1 MKKLE
6 RTRKV
11 TFCPP
16 LFCSRKR
23 EFATKSCPKRR
34 VWPPYRDHF
43 FFALPFGQKREAA
56 APWPRLQLSSARSG
70 FHRYELRSRDSR
82 PGLRW
87 TYPIA
92 RAHDCAP
99 GRRRP
104 RPSHHLE
111 VTRSFSA
118 NVCCACAYVQA
129 SRLGFPGDRLK
140 YQWLIRLNRSATK
153 TKSKFP
159 ACRVICSGM
168 EQGGAA
174 AAKLPLA
181 ASRLQ
186 QLDSL
191 RLQQQVRSSAA
202 GGGCGAVPGCHTAT
216 IASGCPT
223 QSLYALT
230 CRLLTCLC
238 RKASHPSSIT
248 SSLVV
253 GKLAQWYVRPRP
265 PSASRMPSLTSPF
278 PRHQPRT
285 CTAALHSD
293 THLLP
298 PYCAGCS

>member
-1 MKKLE
+1 
-6 RTRKV
+6 
-11 TFCPP
+11 
-16 LFCSRKR
+16 
-23 EFATKSCPKRR
+23 
-34 VWPPYRDHF
+34 
-43 FFALPFGQKREAA
+43 
-56 APWPRLQLSSARSG
+56 
-70 FHRYELRSRDSR
+70 
-82 PGLRW
+82 
-87 TYPIA
+87 
-92 RAHDCAP
+92 
-99 GRRRP
+99 
-104 RPSHHLE
+104 
-111 VTRSFSA
+111 
-118 NVCCACAYVQA
+118 
-129 SRLGFPGDRLK
+129 
-140 YQWLIRLNRSATK
+140 
-153 TKSKFP
+153 
-159 ACRVICSGM
+159 M

-216 IASGCPT
+216 IASGCPI

-285 CTAALHSD
+285 CTAAP
-293 THLLP
+293 LLTLISCHP
-298 PYCAGCS
+298 AVQGAAERRLSRGKGAPDHVRGGSACRRLIRMAPES